1 MNSQFIE
8 AIMQSATYQRK
19 EGTATS
25 YYWASGAKLLP
36 DRLSISKESEMRITN
51 HTGRNP
57 LHKIIGQLM
66 GTFKKNESSPLK
78 LNKPFQLRTN
88 LWQMESFPSFIGY
101 GTIGIS
107 NRLGKIDRQSDNG
120 DLVVLHTVTKDWKE
134 IRIYYFTGSVMELE
148 SIMEYLY
155 KRIN

>member
-1 MNSQFIE
+1 MTEQFIE
-8 AIMQSATYQRK
+8 VIKQSATYQRK

-36 DRLSISKESEMRITN
+36 DRISISRESEMSETS

-66 GTFKKNESSPLK
+66 GTFKKNETSPLK
-78 LNKPFQLRTN
+78 LHKPFNLRTN
-88 LWQMESFPSFIGY
+88 LWQMNDFPSFIGY

-107 NRLGKIDRQSDNG
+107 NELGKIDRQSDTG
-120 DLVVLHTVTKDWKE
+120 DLIVLHTSTKDWKE
-134 IRIYYFTGSVMELE
+134 ITIYYFAGSVMELE

-155 KRIN
+155 KRNR